1 MLFLSVY
8 TNRIWSTMEDY
19 TLGVSG
25 KNNNFY
31 LFSNPDWTQILYIV
45 CGVLHCFLR
54 VASSKNRKREDLRKD
69 LRGFQLSNPN
79 IKHVRILLAG
89 EVGAGKSSFI
99 NSINS
104 AFQGR
109 ITSDAH
115 FDETSGTT
123 FTKTVS
129 IWNYSTGL

>member
-1 MLFLSVY
+1 MSASDGWKIISIVQ
-8 TNRIWSTMEDY
+8 
-19 TLGVSG
+19 
-25 KNNNFY
+25 
-31 LFSNPDWTQILYIV
+31 TQILYVV
-45 CGVLHCFLR
+45 CCVLHCFVR

-89 EVGAGKSSFI
+89 AVGAGKSSFI

-109 ITSDAH
+109 VTGDALA
-115 FDETSGTT
+115 DTTSGTT

-129 IWNYSTGL
+129 M